1 MTAAQWVSDN
11 ERLLRR
17 MLKLPLLWRLAYRL
31 VIKYARHDEDRGAC
45 LLCAAQDRYN
55 KHTHELTMNLT
66 RQLQC
71 KKCGLSF
78 SAWPQRPR
86 CSGKP
91 LKLYV
96 EQKVQGPIRIL
107 PLNWD

>member
-31 VIKYARHDEDRGAC
+31 VIKYARHDEDSGLC
-45 LLCAAQDRYN
+45 LVCAAADRRTKN
-55 KHTHELTMNLT
+55 KHVATMNIA

-71 KKCGLSF
+71 KKCGLAF
-78 SAWPQRPR
+78 SAWPNRPR

-91 LKLYV
+91 LKPYV
-96 EQKVQGPIRIL
+96 EQKVQGSIRIL